1 MAGAL
6 VGGAFLAASLQVL
19 LDKLASHGIGDY
31 IWGRKLEEG
40 RLVKKL
46 TVTLLSVEAMLHD
59 ALKKRTPNS
68 AVTEWLSEL
77 QSTIN
82 EAQSLLNEIAAQG
95 SNDKPRSRS
104 SRSKAI
110 REILERLEHMSRQ
123 KDVLDLIE
131 LSYILPT
138 TSIPV
143 HESDVVGR
151 VDDKEGIVSILL
163 SNHIVD
169 EDSIKVIGIV
179 GVPGV
184 GKTTL
189 AQLVYNDN
197 RMGEHFD
204 LRVWVCLSSRPD
216 VYSVTKTIFK
226 AVTSAACDV
235 DDLNLLQVRLR
246 EQLVGKKLLLVLDDV
261 RGFEDCREWEVL
273 RSPFRFCALG
283 SCLIVTTRC
292 ENVAGTVRT
301 LPLHHLNPLSDED
314 CWSLFSR
321 DAFDVGCPAADP
333 ELEAIGRD
341 IVRKCRGLP
350 IAAKTLGVLLR
361 EKPDREEWDKILKD
375 DEWESSRNMTDIL
388 LKLRKGTKAR
398 KTVQKSGTEQA
409 TDRNLHVIGNNSVP
423 PSRNSRSKKATLPL
437 YCVLWLIL
445 LVIVSISVFKSA
457 NKFHTNKR
465 NGKLASMCDLRAK
478 MLQDQF
484 GYHVNNSFS
493 FVIFLTQV
501 RRMHRVLDNDQCG
514 EVLHNYISGAESMF
528 PFLGTVTFDVLR
540 NVPDEYKPVM
550 GCYTTRTDNPL
561 APLILAKT
569 DIMNAIATGDTVIS
583 RPFYFK
589 QTHPHHLRFALI
601 VPLYSACR
609 IFNSMREERIRAG
622 SGYIAM
628 VFDFDSLVEHVFG
641 QLDGN
646 QTISV
651 AVHDVTNSTE
661 YFLLFDSGDYTSNKF
676 HVYENRLEL
685 GDPFRKYKITCWY
698 HQKAPL
704 SWIVISI
711 TCLTIAIGLLLGCML
726 LGAAI
731 HSLRIQELEAQAEAV
746 NAASSSFLAAAS
758 GEIKMPANSILETL
772 VLVLS
777 TELRSPQ
784 KDYVRVAQEGCKR
797 LIDLIDEVSDKKIL
811 TS

>member
-19 LDKLASHGIGDY
+19 IDKLASHGIGDY

-40 RLVKKL
+40 WLVKKL

-59 ALKKRTPNS
+59 ALKKRTLNS

-77 QSTIN
+77 ESTIN

-138 TSIPV
+138 TSIQV

-163 SNHIVD
+163 SNHTAD
-169 EDSIKVIGIV
+169 EDSIKAIGIV

-197 RMGEHFD
+197 RVGEHFD
-204 LRVWVCLSSRPD
+204 LRVWVCLSSRTD

-333 ELEAIGRD
+333 KLEAIGRD

-350 IAAKTLGVLLR
+350 IAAKTLGVLLW

-375 DEWESSRNMTDIL
+375 EAWDSLRNMTDIL

-398 KTVQKSGTEQA
+398 KTVQKSRTEQA
-409 TDRNLHVIGNNSVP
+409 TDRNLHVIGNNLVP
-423 PSRNSRSKKATLPL
+423 LSRNSRSKKARLPL

-501 RRMHRVLDNDQCG
+501 FRMHPVLDDDQCR
-514 EVLHNYISGAESMF
+514 EVFYNYVLGPFSMF
-528 PFLGTVTFDVLR
+528 PFLGGVTFPCRSLP
-540 NVPDEYKPVM
+540 NVPHEYI
-550 GCYTTRTDNPL
+550 
-561 APLILAKT
+561 AET
-569 DIMNAIATGDTVIS
+569 DIMNAIATSDTVIS
-583 RPFYFK
+583 RPFHFK
-589 QTHPHHLRFALI
+589 QCHHRLHFALI
-601 VPLYSACR
+601 VPLDSVYR
-609 IFNSMREERIRAG
+609 IFNSTREEHISAG
-622 SGYIAM
+622 SGYIATFFK
-628 VFDFDSLVEHVFG
+628 FDCLVKHVLG

-661 YFLLFDSGDYTSNKF
+661 YFLLFDSGDYKSNQF
-676 HVYENRLEL
+676 HVYESRLEL

-698 HQKAPL
+698 HQKASL

-711 TCLTIAIGLLLGCML
+711 TCLTIVIGLLLGCIL

-731 HSLRIQELEAQAEAV
+731 HSLRIQELKAQVEAV
-746 NAASSSFLAAAS
+746 NAASSSVLRAAS

-797 LIDLIDEVSDKKIL
+797 LIDLIDEVGGRQ
-811 TS
+811 

>member
-19 LDKLASHGIGDY
+19 IDKLASHGIGDY

-40 RLVKKL
+40 WLVKKL

-59 ALKKRTPNS
+59 ALKKRTLNS

-77 QSTIN
+77 ESTIN

-138 TSIPV
+138 TSIQV

-163 SNHIVD
+163 SNHTAD
-169 EDSIKVIGIV
+169 EDSIKAIGIV

-197 RMGEHFD
+197 RVGEHFD
-204 LRVWVCLSSRPD
+204 LRVWVCLSSRTD

-333 ELEAIGRD
+333 KLEAIGRD

-350 IAAKTLGVLLR
+350 IAAKTLGVLLW

-375 DEWESSRNMTDIL
+375 EAWDSLRNMTDIL

-398 KTVQKSGTEQA
+398 KTVQKSRTEQA
-409 TDRNLHVIGNNSVP
+409 TDRNLHVIGNNLVP
-423 PSRNSRSKKATLPL
+423 LSRNSRSKKARLPL

-445 LVIVSISVFKSA
+445 LVIVF
-457 NKFHTNKR
+457 
-465 NGKLASMCDLRAK
+465 
-478 MLQDQF
+478 
-484 GYHVNNSFS
+484 
-493 FVIFLTQV
+493 
-501 RRMHRVLDNDQCG
+501 RMHPVLDDDQCR
-514 EVLHNYISGAESMF
+514 EVFYNYVLGPFSMF
-528 PFLGTVTFDVLR
+528 PFLGGVTFPCRSLP
-540 NVPDEYKPVM
+540 NVPHEYI
-550 GCYTTRTDNPL
+550 
-561 APLILAKT
+561 AET
-569 DIMNAIATGDTVIS
+569 DIMNAIATSDTVIS
-583 RPFYFK
+583 RPFHFK
-589 QTHPHHLRFALI
+589 QCHHRLHFALI
-601 VPLYSACR
+601 VPLDSVYR
-609 IFNSMREERIRAG
+609 IFNSTREEHISAG
-622 SGYIAM
+622 SGYIATFFK
-628 VFDFDSLVEHVFG
+628 FDCLVKHVLG

-661 YFLLFDSGDYTSNKF
+661 YFLLFDSGDYKSNQF
-676 HVYENRLEL
+676 HVYESRLEL

-698 HQKAPL
+698 HQKASL

-711 TCLTIAIGLLLGCML
+711 TCLTIVIGLLLGCIL

-731 HSLRIQELEAQAEAV
+731 HSLRIQELKAQVEAV
-746 NAASSSFLAAAS
+746 NAASSSVLRAAS

-797 LIDLIDEVSDKKIL
+797 LIDLIDEVGGRQ
-811 TS
+811 

>member
-1 MAGAL
+1 
-6 VGGAFLAASLQVL
+6 
-19 LDKLASHGIGDY
+19 
-31 IWGRKLEEG
+31 
-40 RLVKKL
+40 
-46 TVTLLSVEAMLHD
+46 
-59 ALKKRTPNS
+59 
-68 AVTEWLSEL
+68 
-77 QSTIN
+77 
-82 EAQSLLNEIAAQG
+82 
-95 SNDKPRSRS
+95 
-104 SRSKAI
+104 
-110 REILERLEHMSRQ
+110 
-123 KDVLDLIE
+123 
-131 LSYILPT
+131 
-138 TSIPV
+138 
-143 HESDVVGR
+143 
-151 VDDKEGIVSILL
+151 
-163 SNHIVD
+163 
-169 EDSIKVIGIV
+169 
-179 GVPGV
+179 
-184 GKTTL
+184 
-189 AQLVYNDN
+189 
-197 RMGEHFD
+197 
-204 LRVWVCLSSRPD
+204 
-216 VYSVTKTIFK
+216 
-226 AVTSAACDV
+226 
-235 DDLNLLQVRLR
+235 
-246 EQLVGKKLLLVLDDV
+246 
-261 RGFEDCREWEVL
+261 
-273 RSPFRFCALG
+273 
-283 SCLIVTTRC
+283 
-292 ENVAGTVRT
+292 
-301 LPLHHLNPLSDED
+301 
-314 CWSLFSR
+314 
-321 DAFDVGCPAADP
+321 
-333 ELEAIGRD
+333 
-341 IVRKCRGLP
+341 
-350 IAAKTLGVLLR
+350 
-361 EKPDREEWDKILKD
+361 
-375 DEWESSRNMTDIL
+375 
-388 LKLRKGTKAR
+388 
-398 KTVQKSGTEQA
+398 
-409 TDRNLHVIGNNSVP
+409 
-423 PSRNSRSKKATLPL
+423 
-437 YCVLWLIL
+437 
-445 LVIVSISVFKSA
+445 
-457 NKFHTNKR
+457 
-465 NGKLASMCDLRAK
+465 

-561 APLILAKT
+561 APLILAK
-569 DIMNAIATGDTVIS
+569 
-583 RPFYFK
+583 
-589 QTHPHHLRFALI
+589 
-601 VPLYSACR
+601 
-609 IFNSMREERIRAG
+609 
-622 SGYIAM
+622 
-628 VFDFDSLVEHVFG
+628 HVFG

-758 GEIKMPANSILETL
+758 GEIKMPANSILGMIELLPSRRHPNEFETL